1 MLKDDI
7 TNRKQSSI
15 SILNTSYANRSVDST
30 PHSINSYLN
39 QIKMNNYSNSFS
51 TLSLNFQTKAM
62 NKTDVMSYTLK
73 RPELD
78 IEELYDKEME
88 SYLSLAKKEEMKICE
103 LDTDTNINSETS
115 NTNNYFKM
123 LTFGKMLKQSVRFRR
138 F

>member
-1 MLKDDI
+1 
-7 TNRKQSSI
+7 
-15 SILNTSYANRSVDST
+15 
-30 PHSINSYLN
+30 
-39 QIKMNNYSNSFS
+39 MNNYSNSFS